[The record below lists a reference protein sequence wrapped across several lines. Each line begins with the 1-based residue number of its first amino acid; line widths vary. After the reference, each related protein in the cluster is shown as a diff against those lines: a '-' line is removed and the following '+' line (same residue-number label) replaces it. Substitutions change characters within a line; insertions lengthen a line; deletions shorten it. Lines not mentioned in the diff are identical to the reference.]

1 MTDLSYL
8 LETILLLAVPF
19 VPVIIG
25 AMLRKKFPAAPETPP
40 TGAQKAGR
48 VAGNILFW
56 GGLAGLLFM
65 VVLFLHFKGKLF

>member
-1 MTDLSYL
+1 MTDFSYL
-8 LETILLLAVPF
+8 LETILLLAAPF
-19 VPVIIG
+19 VPVALG
-25 AMLRKKFPAAPETPP
+25 VMLRKKFPAAPETPP

-56 GGLAGLLFM
+56 GGIAGLLFV